1 MIKGKIVLVPFPFD
15 DLSTHK
21 VRPSVCLTNSIGP
34 HDHVILAFI
43 SSRIPQ
49 DLLPTD
55 IVLDSGQP
63 EFAAT
68 GLHVTS
74 TLRLHRLMTAS
85 SSLFKRELGMLPSAI
100 QTEILRK
107 LSLLFELETT

>member
-1 MIKGKIVLVPFPFD
+1 MIKGKIVLIPFPFD
-15 DLSTHK
+15 DLTALK
-21 VRPSVCLTNSIGP
+21 VRPSVCLTNPIGP
-34 HDHVILAFI
+34 HRHVVLAFI

-74 TLRLHRLMTAS
+74 TLRLHRLMTAAS
-85 SSLFKRELGMLPSAI
+85 FLFKRELGMLSPAI
-100 QTEILRK
+100 QTEIRHK
-107 LSLLFELETT
+107 LSRLFELESK